1 VRAHRWIGVLGQR
14 DFRLYFIGRLTSWIG
29 TGMLPV
35 ALSFAILER
44 GGSTTQV
51 GLVLGVDVAPMVLF
65 LLIGGVIADRLNR
78 RLVMLASDL
87 LRGVAQGALA
97 AWILLGHPPLWGF
110 LAAEALVGAGTA
122 FFTPAMTGLIPQVA
136 KGDMLQQANSL
147 NGLAQWGGMLAGPAA
162 AGLLVATAGAGW
174 AVAADAITYVVG
186 ALSLAAL
193 RVEDTSGGAG
203 SHESMITQLT
213 AGWHAFRSR
222 RWLWLIVSQFTVFGL
237 LTYAPFW
244 VQGAVVARHS
254 FGGAEAWGAILGAQG
269 AGSVISGIVMLRV
282 QPRRPL
288 LIGQLAMLPWAL
300 VLCALAIPAP
310 VVVVAIAA
318 FCSGI
323 GFGIFAPLW
332 DTTMQR
338 QLPPDV
344 LSRASAYDWFGSLAL
359 LPIGF
364 AIQGAMA
371 SLLGIRGTLLLGA
384 GWIALSV
391 VAVLC
396 VPDVSRMTSASPH
409 APAHSVAP
417 VGSSHLGSHPSG

>member
-51 GLVLGVDVAPMVLF
+51 GLVLGADVAPMVLF
-65 LLIGGVIADRLNR
+65 LLIGGVVADRLNR

-97 AWILLGHPPLWGF
+97 AWILVGHPPLWGF

-122 FFTPAMTGLIPQVA
+122 FFTPAMTGLIPLVA

-162 AGLLVATAGAGW
+162 AGVLVAAAGPGW
-174 AVAADAITYVVG
+174 AVAADALTYAIG

-193 RVEDTSGGAG
+193 RVENPRATG
-203 SHESMITQLT
+203 SHESMIAQFA
-213 AGWHAFRSR
+213 AGWQAFRTR

-254 FGGAEAWGAILGAQG
+254 LGGAEAWGAILGAQG

-288 LIGQLAMLPWAL
+288 LVGQLAMLPWAL
-300 VLCALAIPAP
+300 VLCALAVPAP
-310 VVVVAIAA
+310 VAVVAVAA

-323 GFGIFAPLW
+323 GFGVFAPLW

-364 AIQGAMA
+364 AIQGLMA
-371 SLLGIRGTLLLGA
+371 SWLGIRGTLLLGA

-391 VAVLC
+391 GAVLC
-396 VPDVSRMTSASPH
+396 VPDVTRMTNASPH
-409 APAHSVAP
+409 GPATRGVP
-417 VGSSHLGSHPSG
+417 VGSSHLGTHPAG

>member
-1 VRAHRWIGVLGQR
+1 MGVHRWIGVLGQR
-14 DFRLYFIGRLTSWIG
+14 DFRLYFIGRLTSWVG

-35 ALSFAILER
+35 ALSFAILQR

-87 LRGVAQGALA
+87 LRGAAQGALA
-97 AWILLGHPPLWGF
+97 AWILIDHPPLWGF

-147 NGLAQWGGMLAGPAA
+147 NGLSQWGGMLVGPAV
-162 AGLLVATAGAGW
+162 AGVLVATAGAGW
-174 AVAADAITYVVG
+174 AVAGDALTYVIG

-193 RVEDTSGGAG
+193 RVEDTSGSAG
-203 SHESMITQLT
+203 RDESMLTQL
-213 AGWHAFRSR
+213 AGGWQAFRSR

-237 LTYAPFW
+237 VTFAPFW
-244 VQGAVVARHS
+244 VQGAIVARHS
-254 FGGAEAWGAILGAQG
+254 LGGAEAWGAILAAQG
-269 AGSVISGIVMLRV
+269 AGSVISGIAMLRI

-288 LIGQLAMLPWAL
+288 LLGELAMLPWAL
-300 VLCALAIPAP
+300 LLCALAVP
-310 VVVVAIAA
+310 VSVVLVALAA
-318 FCSGI
+318 FLSGI
-323 GFGIFAPLW
+323 GFGIFMPLW

-338 QLPPDV
+338 QLPADV
-344 LSRASAYDWFGSLAL
+344 LSRASAYDWFGSMAL
-359 LPIGF
+359 LPLGF
-364 AIQGAMA
+364 AIQGLMA
-371 SLLGIRGTLLLGA
+371 SWLGIRGTLLLGA

-391 VAVLC
+391 GAVLC
-396 VPDVSRMTSASPH
+396 FRDVNAMTNQAPLAGVTSEAAVRSA
-409 APAHSVAP
+409 
-417 VGSSHLGSHPSG
+417 HLGEYPGG

>member
-1 VRAHRWIGVLGQR
+1 MRAHRWIGVLGQR

-35 ALSFAILER
+35 ALSFAVLER

-51 GLVLGVDVAPMVLF
+51 GLVLGVDVLPMVLL
-65 LLIGGVIADRLNR
+65 LLIGGVVADRVNR
-78 RLVMLASDL
+78 RLVMLSSDL
-87 LRGVAQGALA
+87 LRGAAQGALA
-97 AWILLGHPPLWGF
+97 AWILVGHPPLWAF

-122 FFTPAMTGLIPQVA
+122 FFTPAMTGIIPQVA

-147 NGLAQWGGMLAGPAA
+147 NGLSQWGGMLAGPAV
-162 AGLLVATAGAGW
+162 AGVLVATAGAGW
-174 AVAADAITYVVG
+174 AVAGDALTYAIG

-193 RVEDTSGGAG
+193 RVENTSGGADP
-203 SHESMITQLT
+203 HESMLTQLA
-213 AGWHAFRSR
+213 AGWQAFRSR

-237 LTYAPFW
+237 VTFAPFW

-254 FGGAEAWGAILGAQG
+254 LGGAEAWGAILGAQG

-288 LIGQLAMLPWAL
+288 LLGELAMLPWAF

-310 VVVVAIAA
+310 VAVVAFAA

-323 GFGIFAPLW
+323 GFGIFMPLW

-338 QLPPDV
+338 QLPADV
-344 LSRASAYDWFGSLAL
+344 LSRASAYDWFGSMAL
-359 LPIGF
+359 LPVGF
-364 AIQGAMA
+364 AIQGVMA
-371 SLLGIRGTLLLGA
+371 SWLGIRGTLLLGA

-391 VAVLC
+391 IAVLC
-396 VPDVSRMTSASPH
+396 VPDVSRMTNASPQ
-409 APAHSVAP
+409 APTEPVVAIAAGP
-417 VGSSHLGSHPSG
+417 GNHPSG

>member
-1 VRAHRWIGVLGQR
+1 MRAHRWIGVLGER
-14 DFRLYFIGRLTSWIG
+14 NFRLYFVGRLTSWVG

-35 ALSFAILER
+35 ALSFAVLAR

-51 GLVLGVDVAPMVLF
+51 GLVLGVDVAPMVAF

-87 LRGVAQGALA
+87 LRGFAQGALA

-110 LAAEALVGAGTA
+110 LGAEALVGVGTA

-136 KGDMLQQANSL
+136 SGDMLQQANSL
-147 NGLAQWGGMLAGPAA
+147 NGLSQWGGMLAGPAV
-162 AGLLVATAGAGW
+162 AGVLVATAGAGW

-193 RVEDTSGGAG
+193 RVAPTAGAADA
-203 SHESMITQLT
+203 HESLLTQLAT
-213 AGWHAFRSR
+213 GWQAFRSR
-222 RWLWLIVSQFTVFGL
+222 TWLWLIVSQFTLFGL
-237 LTYAPFW
+237 LTFAPFW

-254 FGGAEAWGAILGAQG
+254 LGGAEAWGAILAAQG

-288 LIGQLAMLPWAL
+288 LVAELAMLPWAL
-300 VLCALAIPAP
+300 VLTALAMPAP
-310 VVVVAIAA
+310 VAVVAIAA

-323 GFGIFAPLW
+323 GFGVFAPLW

-338 QLPPDV
+338 ELPPDV

-364 AIQGAMA
+364 AIQGVMA
-371 SLLGIRGTLLLGA
+371 SVLGIRGTLLLGA
-384 GWIALSV
+384 GWIALS
-391 VAVLC
+391 AVIVLSVPAVNGMTTRSPP
-396 VPDVSRMTSASPH
+396 VPDEPELAVGHPGNH
-409 APAHSVAP
+409 PAE
-417 VGSSHLGSHPSG
+417 